1 MKKKKILV
9 IVDMQE
15 DFVTGAL
22 GNPETQAVVPR
33 IVKKLQESGKKY
45 SAILLTKDAH
55 NKNYGKTLEGKKLP
69 IPHCIE
75 GTDGYRVMSDIYKV
89 VGELRETGITVK
101 NFKKHTFASD
111 KLVEYL
117 TAMALVSG
125 KNFEIE
131 IIGVCTDICVVSNA
145 LTIRAALPNT
155 VISVD
160 PKCCAGTSIKAH
172 NAALRVMNS
181 CQINTGRRYGKPTD
195 TDMDMDTDANV
206 NTDNTDVAD
215 TETTESTVPE
225 DEA

>member
-15 DFVTGAL
+15 DFVTGVL
-22 GNPETQAVVPR
+22 GTPEAQAIVPR
-33 IVKKLQESGKKY
+33 IIKKLYKNGKNY

-69 IPHCIE
+69 VPHCIE
-75 GTDGYRVMSDIYKV
+75 GTDGYRVMSDIYKEV
-89 VGELRETGITVK
+89 EELRKTGVTVK

-117 TAMALVSG
+117 TAMVLVNN
-125 KNFEIE
+125 KNLEIE

-160 PKCCAGTSIKAH
+160 AKCCAGTSIKAH

-181 CQINTGRRYGKPTD
+181 CQIDTGRTYGKPV
-195 TDMDMDTDANV
+195 DA
-206 NTDNTDVAD
+206 DNSSEDK
-215 TETTESTVPE
+215 TEQEQSAENQTE
-225 DEA
+225 

>member
-15 DFVTGAL
+15 DFVTGVL
-22 GNPETQAVVPR
+22 GSPEAQAVVPR
-33 IVKKLQESGKKY
+33 IIKKLQKNGKNY

-55 NKNYGKTLEGKKLP
+55 NKNYDKTLEGKKLP
-69 IPHCIE
+69 VPHCIE
-75 GTDGYRVMSDIYKV
+75 GTDGYRVMSDIYKE
-89 VGELRETGITVK
+89 VGELRKAGVIVK

-117 TAMALVSG
+117 TAMALVNN

-160 PKCCAGTSIKAH
+160 AKCCAGTSIKAH

-181 CQINTGRRYGKPTD
+181 CQIDTGRTYGKPV
-195 TDMDMDTDANV
+195 DAN
-206 NTDNTDVAD
+206 NSSEGE
-215 TETTESTVPE
+215 TEQEQSVE
-225 DEA
+225 NQIE

>member
-15 DFVTGAL
+15 DFVTGVL
-22 GNPETQAVVPR
+22 GTPEAQAIVPR
-33 IVKKLQESGKKY
+33 IIKKLQKNGKNY

-69 IPHCIE
+69 VPHCIE
-75 GTDGYRVMSDIYKV
+75 GTDGYRVMSDIYKEV
-89 VGELRETGITVK
+89 EELRKTGVTVK

-117 TAMALVSG
+117 TAMVLVNN
-125 KNFEIE
+125 KNLEIE

-160 PKCCAGTSIKAH
+160 AKCCAGTSIKAH

-181 CQINTGRRYGKPTD
+181 CQIDTGRTYGKPV
-195 TDMDMDTDANV
+195 DA
-206 NTDNTDVAD
+206 DNSSEDK
-215 TETTESTVPE
+215 TEQKQSTENQTE
-225 DEA
+225 

>member
-1 MKKKKILV
+1 MSKTKKKKILV

-15 DFVTGAL
+15 DFVTGVL
-22 GNPETQAVVPR
+22 GTPEAQAIVPR
-33 IVKKLQESGKKY
+33 IIKKLQKNGKNY

-69 IPHCIE
+69 VPHCIE
-75 GTDGYRVMSDIYKV
+75 GTDGYRVMSGIYKEV
-89 VGELRETGITVK
+89 EELRKTGVTVK

-117 TAMALVSG
+117 TAMVLVNN
-125 KNFEIE
+125 KNIEIE

-155 VISVD
+155 VISAD
-160 PKCCAGTSIKAH
+160 AKCCAGTSIKAH

-181 CQINTGRRYGKPTD
+181 CQIDTGRIYGKPA
-195 TDMDMDTDANV
+195 DAN
-206 NTDNTDVAD
+206 NFSEGK
-215 TETTESTVPE
+215 TEYEQSAE
-225 DEA
+225 KK

>member
-15 DFVTGAL
+15 DFVTGVL
-22 GNPETQAVVPR
+22 GTPEAQAVVPR
-33 IVKKLQESGKKY
+33 IIKKLQKNGKNY

-69 IPHCIE
+69 VPHCIE
-75 GTDGYRVMSDIYKV
+75 GTDGYRVMSDIYKEV
-89 VGELRETGITVK
+89 EELRKTGVTVK

-117 TAMALVSG
+117 TAMVLVNN
-125 KNFEIE
+125 KNLEIE

-155 VISVD
+155 IISVD
-160 PKCCAGTSIKAH
+160 AKCCAGTNIKAH

-181 CQINTGRRYGKPTD
+181 CQIDTGRTYGKPV
-195 TDMDMDTDANV
+195 DA
-206 NTDNTDVAD
+206 DNSSEDK
-215 TETTESTVPE
+215 TEQEQSAENQTE
-225 DEA
+225 

>member
-15 DFVTGAL
+15 DFVTGVL
-22 GNPETQAVVPR
+22 GTPEAQAIVPR
-33 IVKKLQESGKKY
+33 IIKKLQKNGKNY

-69 IPHCIE
+69 VPHCIE
-75 GTDGYRVMSDIYKV
+75 GTDGYRVMSDIYKEV
-89 VGELRETGITVK
+89 EELRKTGVTVK

-117 TAMALVSG
+117 TAMVLVNN
-125 KNFEIE
+125 KNIEIE

-160 PKCCAGTSIKAH
+160 AKCCAGTSIKAH

-181 CQINTGRRYGKPTD
+181 CQIDTGRIYGKPA
-195 TDMDMDTDANV
+195 DA
-206 NTDNTDVAD
+206 DNSSEDK
-215 TETTESTVPE
+215 TEQEQSAE
-225 DEA
+225 NQAE

>member
-22 GNPETQAVVPR
+22 GNSETQAVVPK
-33 IVKKLQESGKKY
+33 IVKKLQESGKGY

-69 IPHCIE
+69 VPHCIE
-75 GTDGYRVMSDIYKV
+75 GTDGYRVMSDIYKA
-89 VGELRETGITVK
+89 VGELRESGVIVK

-117 TAMALVSG
+117 TAMSLVSG

-145 LTIRAALPNT
+145 LAIRAALPNT

-160 PKCCAGTSIKAH
+160 AKCCAGTSIKAH

-181 CQINTGRRYGKPTD
+181 CQIDTGRKYGKPANTDDNVD
-195 TDMDMDTDANV
+195 TDS
-206 NTDNTDVAD
+206 DN
-215 TETTESTVPE
+215 TESTTVE
-225 DEA
+225 NEG

>member
-9 IVDMQE
+9 IVDMRE
-15 DFVTGAL
+15 DFVTGVL
-22 GNPETQAVVPR
+22 GTPEAQAIVPR
-33 IVKKLQESGKKY
+33 IIKKLQKNGKNY

-69 IPHCIE
+69 VPHCIE
-75 GTDGYRVMSDIYKV
+75 GTDGYRVMSDIYKEIE
-89 VGELRETGITVK
+89 ELRKTGVTVK

-117 TAMALVSG
+117 TAMVLVNN
-125 KNFEIE
+125 KNLEIE

-160 PKCCAGTSIKAH
+160 SKCCAGTSVKAH

-181 CQINTGRRYGKPTD
+181 CQIDTGRTYGKSA
-195 TDMDMDTDANV
+195 DAN
-206 NTDNTDVAD
+206 NSSEDK
-215 TETTESTVPE
+215 TEQKQSAENQTE
-225 DEA
+225 

>member
-15 DFVTGAL
+15 DFVTGVL
-22 GNPETQAVVPR
+22 GTPEAQAVVPR
-33 IVKKLQESGKKY
+33 IIKKLQKNGKNY

-69 IPHCIE
+69 VPHCIE
-75 GTDGYRVMSDIYKV
+75 GTDGYRVMSDIYKEV
-89 VGELRETGITVK
+89 EELRKTGVTVK

-117 TAMALVSG
+117 TAMVLVNN
-125 KNFEIE
+125 KNIEIE

-160 PKCCAGTSIKAH
+160 AKCCAGTSIKAH

-181 CQINTGRRYGKPTD
+181 CQIDTGRIYGKPA
-195 TDMDMDTDANV
+195 DA
-206 NTDNTDVAD
+206 DNSSEDK
-215 TETTESTVPE
+215 TEQKQSAENQAE
-225 DEA
+225 

>member
-15 DFVTGAL
+15 DFVTGVL
-22 GNPETQAVVPR
+22 GTPEAQAIVPR
-33 IVKKLQESGKKY
+33 IIKKLQKNGKNY

-69 IPHCIE
+69 VPHCIE
-75 GTDGYRVMSDIYKV
+75 GTDGYRVMSDIYKEV
-89 VGELRETGITVK
+89 EELRKTGVTVK

-117 TAMALVSG
+117 TAMVLVNN
-125 KNFEIE
+125 KNIEIE

-160 PKCCAGTSIKAH
+160 AKCCAGTSIKAH

-181 CQINTGRRYGKPTD
+181 CQIDTGRTYGKPA
-195 TDMDMDTDANV
+195 DA
-206 NTDNTDVAD
+206 DN
-215 TETTESTVPE
+215 SSE
-225 DEA
+225 DKAEQEQSAENQAE

>member
-15 DFVTGAL
+15 DFVTGVL
-22 GNPETQAVVPR
+22 GTPEAQAIVPR
-33 IVKKLQESGKKY
+33 IIKMLQKNGKNY

-69 IPHCIE
+69 VPHCIE
-75 GTDGYRVMSDIYKV
+75 GTDGYRVMSDIYKEV
-89 VGELRETGITVK
+89 EELRKTGVTVK

-117 TAMALVSG
+117 TAMVLVNN
-125 KNFEIE
+125 KNIEIE

-160 PKCCAGTSIKAH
+160 AKCCAGTSIKAH

-181 CQINTGRRYGKPTD
+181 CQIDTGRIYGKPA
-195 TDMDMDTDANV
+195 DA
-206 NTDNTDVAD
+206 DNSSEDK
-215 TETTESTVPE
+215 TEQEQSAE
-225 DEA
+225 NQAE

>member
-15 DFVTGAL
+15 DFVTGVL
-22 GNPETQAVVPR
+22 GSPEAQAVVPR
-33 IVKKLQESGKKY
+33 IIKKLQKNGKNY

-55 NKNYGKTLEGKKLP
+55 NKNYDKTLEGKKLP
-69 IPHCIE
+69 VPHCIE
-75 GTDGYRVMSDIYKV
+75 GTDGYRVMSDIYKEV
-89 VGELRETGITVK
+89 EELRKTGVTVK

-117 TAMALVSG
+117 TAMVLVNN
-125 KNFEIE
+125 KNLEIE

-160 PKCCAGTSIKAH
+160 AKCCAGTSIKAH

-181 CQINTGRRYGKPTD
+181 CQIDTGRTYGKPTD
-195 TDMDMDTDANV
+195 TN
-206 NTDNTDVAD
+206 NSSEGE
-215 TETTESTVPE
+215 TEQEQSVENQTK
-225 DEA
+225 

>member
-15 DFVTGAL
+15 DFVTGVL
-22 GNPETQAVVPR
+22 GTPEAQAIVPR
-33 IVKKLQESGKKY
+33 IIKKLQKNGKNY

-69 IPHCIE
+69 VPHCIE
-75 GTDGYRVMSDIYKV
+75 GTDGYRVMSDIYKEV
-89 VGELRETGITVK
+89 EELRKTGVTVK

-117 TAMALVSG
+117 TAMVLVNN
-125 KNFEIE
+125 KNLEIE

-160 PKCCAGTSIKAH
+160 AKCCAGTSIKAH

-181 CQINTGRRYGKPTD
+181 CQIDTGRTYGKPTD
-195 TDMDMDTDANV
+195 TN
-206 NTDNTDVAD
+206 NSSEGE
-215 TETTESTVPE
+215 TEQEQSVENQTE
-225 DEA
+225 

>member
-15 DFVTGAL
+15 DFVTGVL
-22 GNPETQAVVPR
+22 GTPEAQAIVPR
-33 IVKKLQESGKKY
+33 IIKKLQKNGKNY

-55 NKNYGKTLEGKKLP
+55 NKNYEKTLEGKKLP
-69 IPHCIE
+69 VPHCIE
-75 GTDGYRVMSDIYKV
+75 GTDGYRVMSDIYKEV
-89 VGELRETGITVK
+89 EELRKTGVTVK

-117 TAMALVSG
+117 TAMVLVNN
-125 KNFEIE
+125 KNIEIE

-145 LTIRAALPNT
+145 LTIRATLPNT

-160 PKCCAGTSIKAH
+160 AKCCAGTSIKAH

-181 CQINTGRRYGKPTD
+181 CQIDIGRTYGKPA
-195 TDMDMDTDANV
+195 DA
-206 NTDNTDVAD
+206 DNSSKDKA
-215 TETTESTVPE
+215 EQEQSAE
-225 DEA
+225 NQAE